1 MLAQEVKQERKRT
14 VGHRVRSMFAVG
26 VNVT

>member
-1 MLAQEVKQERKRT
+1 MLVAEVKQERRRI
-14 VGHRVRSMFAVG
+14 VEHRVRSMLAVG